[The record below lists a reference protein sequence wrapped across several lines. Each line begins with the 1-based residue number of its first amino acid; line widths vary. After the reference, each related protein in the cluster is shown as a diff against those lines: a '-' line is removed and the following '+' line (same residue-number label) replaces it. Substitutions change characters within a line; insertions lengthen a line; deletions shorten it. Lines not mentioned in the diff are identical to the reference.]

1 MPQLSD
7 FSVNHIIFT
16 PNRECTIYSSVA
28 VRRKVGSF
36 QQYSINS
43 SAFFLFPAG
52 IFFASTFFGLSL
64 SFFLLLF
71 YIFFSLPAQLSRL
84 IRKLTSL
91 TKVTRL
97 CELNGK
103 GPDMLVFTR
112 PKIPNLLMLP
122 PYNY

>member
-7 FSVNHIIFT
+7 FSVHHNIFT
-16 PNRECTIYSSVA
+16 PNRVYHLFFCGREEEKWEVSSSIRLIRVLFFCFQLEFFSPPLFSVCPYLFSPLVLYS
-28 VRRKVGSF
+28 
-36 QQYSINS
+36 
-43 SAFFLFPAG
+43 
-52 IFFASTFFGLSL
+52 
-64 SFFLLLF
+64 
-71 YIFFSLPAQLSRL
+71 FFSLPAQLSRL

-97 CELNGK
+97 CELNGR